1 MYHEERERRRLQE
14 ESRRQ
19 QAMAYQVPDIEMVNG
34 GIEEAIIVEDDES
47 NWDVAGEAPDQEV
60 GADGGGVEAE
70 VEEEL

>member
-1 MYHEERERRRLQE
+1 
-14 ESRRQ
+14 
-19 QAMAYQVPDIEMVNG
+19 MAYQVPDIEMVNG